1 MPILVYP
8 CLDCCHFV
16 NSVAYMYILCILY
29 ILQTEHTHSLTH
41 THTHTHTVYF
51 KFILCS
57 IMLKYI
63 FKYTLC
69 SKYTNVTM
77 Y

>member
-1 MPILVYP
+1 MSMLRMFKSKYSWAKTMFSRSKTKKKYISSSFYVVY
-8 CLDCCHFV
+8 
-16 NSVAYMYILCILY
+16 Y
-29 ILQTEHTHSLTH
+29 T
-41 THTHTHTVYF
+41 
-51 KFILCS
+51 ILCS
-57 IMLKYI
+57 IVKFKYI